1 MKKKTL
7 LMVALC
13 TATLTLV
20 ACGSNETIT
29 DATATGT
36 SAPTQSVTD
45 NATDTTITDTPTVT
59 EPSTTEP
66 PAMTEPTVAPVESE
80 IDTPT
85 STPTEAPTPTP
96 TEAPK
101 ELTVAE
107 QYAER
112 YPFMEYELF
121 DNVTI
126 DDTMNDIQTGYVL
139 YIKNNS
145 DEPYQCGYGVL
156 KPGVGIYARGFDS
169 VTNLYKE
176 HGDVYTTTDVSSYLR
191 EDELQKCE
199 ATDCLFTSYGESS
212 LTYEY
217 YYIIFFNADEKPV
230 YYLRGDNASKLVTK
244 VDNQLHVDVSG
255 FSDVDWTTAKIIY
268 EVTE

>member
-1 MKKKTL
+1 
-7 LMVALC
+7 
-13 TATLTLV
+13 
-20 ACGSNETIT
+20 
-29 DATATGT
+29 
-36 SAPTQSVTD
+36 
-45 NATDTTITDTPTVT
+45 
-59 EPSTTEP
+59 
-66 PAMTEPTVAPVESE
+66 
-80 IDTPT
+80 
-85 STPTEAPTPTP
+85 
-96 TEAPK
+96 
-101 ELTVAE
+101 
-107 QYAER
+107 
-112 YPFMEYELF
+112 
-121 DNVTI
+121 
-126 DDTMNDIQTGYVL
+126 MNDIQTGYVL

-199 ATDCLFTSYGESS
+199 DTNCLFTSYGESS

-255 FSDVDWTTAKIIY
+255 FGDIDWTTAKIVY